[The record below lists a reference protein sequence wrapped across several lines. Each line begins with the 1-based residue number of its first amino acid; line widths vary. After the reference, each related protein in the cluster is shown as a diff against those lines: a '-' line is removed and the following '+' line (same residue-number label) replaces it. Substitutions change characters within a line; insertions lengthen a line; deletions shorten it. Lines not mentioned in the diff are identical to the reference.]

1 MPAMPHPRAIDII
14 RDEHRSFATVLEGLL
29 HVCGEKRGARGRPNF
44 RLIGA
49 MLDYVEA
56 FPEKLHHPKED
67 AYIYARLREVLPE
80 SAQMLDDLGT
90 EHVRGRAMI
99 AGLTAA
105 LVRYRN
111 GEPGAAEGFASALQ
125 RYADFHWA
133 HMKKEEEL
141 ALPLALATLSTDD
154 WRAIDAAF
162 ASNADPLVGLPATK
176 ASRELFRRVLSL
188 APPPLGIAP
197 PRR

>member
-14 RDEHRSFATVLEGLL
+14 RDEHRSFAAVLEGLL
-29 HVCGEKRGARGRPNF
+29 HVCGEIRSARGRPNF
-44 RLIGA
+44 RLIAA
-49 MLDYVEA
+49 MLDYIEA

-67 AYIYARLREVLPE
+67 AYVYARLREVLPE
-80 SAQMLDDLGT
+80 SAAMLDDLT
-90 EHVRGRAMI
+90 AEHVRGRAMI
-99 AGLTAA
+99 AGLTGA
-105 LVRYRN
+105 LTRYRDS
-111 GEPGAAEGFASALQ
+111 EPGAAEAFASALQ

-133 HMKKEEEL
+133 HMRKEEEL
-141 ALPLALATLSTDD
+141 ALPLALATLTPDD

-176 ASRELFRRVLSL
+176 ASRELFRRVLNL
-188 APPPLGIAP
+188 APPPLGIGR